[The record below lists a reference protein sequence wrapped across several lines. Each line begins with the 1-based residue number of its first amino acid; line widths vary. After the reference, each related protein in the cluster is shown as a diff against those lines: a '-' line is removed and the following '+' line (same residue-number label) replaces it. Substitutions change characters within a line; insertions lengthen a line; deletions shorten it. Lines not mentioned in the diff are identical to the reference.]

1 MANQASMA
9 RRQRERKRMQ
19 KRREKQ
25 KLKEERREAKK
36 EAEKV
41 DIPDDP
47 IVIFRTPD
55 GPAVDIARSGLEPGV
70 VGPGDSREFSLRLR
84 APREPGRYVLQIDMV
99 DELVHWFSDLGWPGV
114 LRDLE
119 VVGSL

>member
-1 MANQASMA
+1 MTDSRTDGVRLGA
-9 RRQRERKRMQ
+9 RIIGPF
-19 KRREKQ
+19 
-25 KLKEERREAKK
+25 A
-36 EAEKV
+36 

-119 VVGSL
+119 VASSL